1 MRVVESAGAWVTA
14 LLLTLLCLL
23 AAAPARAS
31 DAVVSADTAPLFEAA
46 ATTSAVVAILHRG
59 DRVAVR
65 FSLGASPAWCRV
77 ETLDGAVT
85 GYTPC
90 AHVQLESSAAGSWRA
105 RRETP
110 PMPALSPRPGEPA
123 PGVAV
128 EIAMNKYNV
137 AFWARWLG
145 FSEDQMLRARA
156 LARRTGVSEC
166 RARFAAWHRRHG
178 LDDGSHED
186 PAASFTRALRDLPSV
201 ARGMRCDVAR
211 LWREFP
217 TIMTPG
223 QRQEFETW
231 QRERDIPILTRSPL
245 DPTLEWF
252 E

>member
-1 MRVVESAGAWVTA
+1 MRAAVESAGAWVVA
-14 LLLTLLCLL
+14 LLLTLLGLL

-31 DAVVSADTAPLFEAA
+31 DGVVSADTAPVFEAA
-46 ATTSAVVAILHRG
+46 ATTSAIVAILDRG

-65 FSLGASPAWCRV
+65 FSLGVSPAWCRV

-90 AHVQLESSAAGSWRA
+90 AHVQLESGAAGSWRG
-105 RRETP
+105 RGKMP
-110 PMPALSPRPGEPA
+110 PTPA
-123 PGVAV
+123 PSLRSVEPSVAM
-128 EIAMNKYNV
+128 EIAMNKYNI

-145 FSEDQMLRARA
+145 FSEEQMLRARA

-166 RARFAAWHRRHG
+166 RARIAAWYRRHG

-186 PAASFTRALRDLPSV
+186 PAARFTRALRDLPSV
-201 ARGMRCDVAR
+201 ARGGRCDVAR
-211 LWREFP
+211 LWRDFP
-217 TIMTPG
+217 AIMTPG
-223 QRQEFETW
+223 QRGEFETW
-231 QRERDIPILTRSPL
+231 QRERDVPILTRSPL

>member
-1 MRVVESAGAWVTA
+1 MRAVVESAGAWAVA
-14 LLLTLLCLL
+14 LLLTLLGLL
-23 AAAPARAS
+23 ATAPARAS
-31 DAVVSADTAPLFEAA
+31 DAVVSTDTAPVFEAA
-46 ATTSAVVAILHRG
+46 AATSAVVAILDRG

-85 GYTPC
+85 GYTLC
-90 AHVQLESSAAGSWRA
+90 AHVQLESSAAGSWRG

-110 PMPALSPRPGEPA
+110 PAPSLRSGEPP

-128 EIAMNKYNV
+128 EIAMNKYNA

-166 RARFAAWHRRHG
+166 RARIAAWHRRHG

-201 ARGMRCDVAR
+201 ARGVRCDVAR

-217 TIMTPG
+217 AIMTPG
-223 QRQEFETW
+223 QRREFETW
-231 QRERDIPILTRSPL
+231 QRERDVPILTRSPL